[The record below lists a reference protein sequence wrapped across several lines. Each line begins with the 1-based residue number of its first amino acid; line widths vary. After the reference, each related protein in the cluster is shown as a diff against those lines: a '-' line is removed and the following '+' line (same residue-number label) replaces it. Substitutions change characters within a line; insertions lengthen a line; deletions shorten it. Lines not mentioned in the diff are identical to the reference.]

1 MKKVIIACAA
11 VLTLGLMSCGD
22 TKMCYKLTAVVDG
35 KEVATTYV
43 FGTSNDIDAYSAKLK
58 QAQELIF
65 GDAVVT
71 IQRSTF
77 SNLKSE
83 ADCHE

>member
-22 TKMCYKLTAVVDG
+22 TKMCYKLSVIVDG
-35 KEVATTYV
+35 REVTTEYV
-43 FGTSNDIDAYSAKLK
+43 FGTSNDIDAYAAKLK

-65 GDAVVT
+65 GEALVSV
-71 IQRSTF
+71 QRSTF